1 MNFVQVEFLY
11 FFALVLLVYWW
22 LPKRVWQNWF
32 LIGCSAIFYGWVHP
46 WFLLLLYGS
55 AILDYRMGLLIHQ
68 RPAQK
73 KMYLTLSLLGNLGML
88 GYFKYTNFFI
98 DNVIGVFRTMGIESN
113 FSSLDIILPV
123 GISFFTFQTMSYT
136 LDIYFGKLQPRK
148 RFVDYLVFIS
158 FFPQLVAG
166 PVERAATLLPQMEK
180 ERIFSWERFFSGL
193 NLALWGAFKKVCI
206 ADTIALYV
214 NRVFQLEDPS
224 GAMVWAATFGFT
236 LQILADFA
244 GYTDIARGT
253 ARMMGFELME
263 NFKYPYMARNPSQFW
278 RRWHVSFSTWI
289 RDYLYI
295 PLGGSRGTFA
305 NMTKATFGAMLL
317 SGLWHGASWT
327 FVLWGA
333 YHATLLTL
341 YRIIG
346 RRIPKGIRKSMP
358 GHIAAVALMFV
369 FTVVGWLIF
378 RETDIG
384 QLMHF
389 FTLNPFEGTPDEFL
403 AASIVMSMALCC
415 SVPLVLALIFQ
426 EKVLPRIE
434 QQRW

>member
-1 MNFVQVEFLY
+1 M
-11 FFALVLLVYWW
+11 
-22 LPKRVWQNWF
+22 
-32 LIGCSAIFYGWVHP
+32 
-46 WFLLLLYGS
+46 
-55 AILDYRMGLLIHQ
+55 
-68 RPAQK
+68 
-73 KMYLTLSLLGNLGML
+73 
-88 GYFKYTNFFI
+88 
-98 DNVIGVFRTMGIESN
+98 
-113 FSSLDIILPV
+113 
-123 GISFFTFQTMSYT
+123 
-136 LDIYFGKLQPRK
+136 
-148 RFVDYLVFIS
+148 
-158 FFPQLVAG
+158 
-166 PVERAATLLPQMEK
+166 
-180 ERIFSWERFFSGL
+180 
-193 NLALWGAFKKVCI
+193 
-206 ADTIALYV
+206 
-214 NRVFQLEDPS
+214 
-224 GAMVWAATFGFT
+224 
-236 LQILADFA
+236 
-244 GYTDIARGT
+244 
-253 ARMMGFELME
+253 
-263 NFKYPYMARNPSQFW
+263 
-278 RRWHVSFSTWI
+278 
-289 RDYLYI
+289 
-295 PLGGSRGTFA
+295 GSRGTFA

-434 QQRW
+434 QQRWFLPARTTFWGILALSIFIMSRSTSNDFIYFQF